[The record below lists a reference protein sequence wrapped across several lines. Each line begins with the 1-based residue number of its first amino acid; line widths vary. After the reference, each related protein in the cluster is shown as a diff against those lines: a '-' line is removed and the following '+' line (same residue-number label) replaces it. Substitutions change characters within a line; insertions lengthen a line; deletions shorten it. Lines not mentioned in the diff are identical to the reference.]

1 MLREFRD
8 FVTRGNLVQ
17 IAVAFILAV
26 AFGAVVLAF
35 TNVVLSFI
43 AAIFGSEVS
52 FDDLTW
58 TVNDTPI
65 PYGTFLTAVVNFVII
80 AWILF
85 LIVKA
90 YNRMQ
95 KTPDPT
101 TKVCDYCRSEISL
114 EATRCPNCTSQLV
127 NSG

>member
-1 MLREFRD
+1 M
-8 FVTRGNLVQ
+8 
-17 IAVAFILAV
+17 
-26 AFGAVVLAF
+26 
-35 TNVVLSFI
+35 
-43 AAIFGSEVS
+43 S

-65 PYGTFLTAVVNFVII
+65 PYGAFLTAVVNFVII

-85 LIVKA
+85 LIVKS

>member
-1 MLREFRD
+1 M
-8 FVTRGNLVQ
+8 
-17 IAVAFILAV
+17 
-26 AFGAVVLAF
+26 
-35 TNVVLSFI
+35 
-43 AAIFGSEVS
+43 S

-85 LIVKA
+85 LIVKS

-101 TKVCDYCRSEISL
+101 TKVCDYSSERDLARGHALPELHVAARTADEPDGIL
-114 EATRCPNCTSQLV
+114 L
-127 NSG
+127 SGRQRARYPGGMGSAGS

>member
-8 FVTRGNLVQ
+8 FIAKGNLVQ
-17 IAVAFILAV
+17 IAVAFVLGV

-35 TNVVLSFI
+35 TDVVLSFI
-43 AAIFGSEVS
+43 AAIFGSDVS

-58 TVNDTPI
+58 TLNGTPI

-90 YNRMQ
+90 YNRMER
-95 KTPDPT
+95 TPDPT
-101 TKVCDYCRSEISL
+101 TKICDYCRSEVSL
-114 EATRCPNCTSQLV
+114 EATRCPNCTSELAR
-127 NSG
+127 